1 MEGHE
6 HRVFLIGRGIQGAR
20 LVDALLKMLGDMWTL
35 PQQRQQE
42 SGSPR
47 SQSCTSIDGAGEPIP
62 KPEVIL
68 FSTSVLSP
76 ASCGRNER
84 VKDQLELLRVQIAA
98 LVPSVTNTP
107 VISSSEMASA
117 GTGHCDSIPL
127 L

>member
-6 HRVFLIGRGIQGAR
+6 YRVFLIGRGIQGAR
-20 LVDALLKMLGDMWTL
+20 LVDALLKMLGAMWTL

-68 FSTSVLSP
+68 FSTSVLSG
-76 ASCGRNER
+76 ASCASEPPNVGLSCSISKRGACSICWTINAG
-84 VKDQLELLRVQIAA
+84 D
-98 LVPSVTNTP
+98 LVF
-107 VISSSEMASA
+107 
-117 GTGHCDSIPL
+117 
-127 L
+127 